1 MIDGRK
7 IEEIKTSKK
16 VKNLKPSN
24 GVVLHHPNQIYQ
36 KWWNQPI
43 QMILLILKIIFSLF
57 LTGAIYYLLRSV
69 SKLKKQLSALKNAT
83 LMSNINDLK
92 DLCKYYGLTDKETEF
107 IINVYNLHININS
120 LHRNQ
125 TVLSS
130 SIKELYREL
139 KRHDKSFKQ
148 RQVRVDHGTQKEGPE
163 ES

>member
-1 MIDGRK
+1 
-7 IEEIKTSKK
+7 
-16 VKNLKPSN
+16 
-24 GVVLHHPNQIYQ
+24 
-36 KWWNQPI
+36 
-43 QMILLILKIIFSLF
+43 
-57 LTGAIYYLLRSV
+57 
-69 SKLKKQLSALKNAT
+69 
-83 LMSNINDLK
+83 MSNINDLK

-148 RQVRVDHGTQKEGPE
+148 RQVRVDHGTQKAGPE
-163 ES
+163 ET